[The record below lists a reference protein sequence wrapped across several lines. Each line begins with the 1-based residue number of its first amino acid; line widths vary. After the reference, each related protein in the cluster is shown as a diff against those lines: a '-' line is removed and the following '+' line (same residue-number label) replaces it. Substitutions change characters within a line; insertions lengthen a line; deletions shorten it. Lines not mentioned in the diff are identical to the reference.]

1 MNGNDRLE
9 RELTTWFADT
19 ATPRTP
25 DWTADILTA
34 TATMRQRPRW
44 SFPARWLPAAV
55 VPRLPR
61 LTLRP
66 VPWRTIALLAL
77 LGLLLAAAVTL
88 YVGSRPR
95 LPAPFGPAVNGLVA
109 YFENGNIWTVDP
121 VTGERKAIV
130 SLPGDDVAP
139 RWSRDGTRI
148 AFLRAAAGGQSLT
161 ITNADGSGMVV
172 VRQPGV
178 RAGGHGFH
186 LLVAKR
192 RVGRRRG
199 ETRTAADDIPRR
211 YDDRRGRDLETP
223 GVDTE
228 VYWRPP
234 DGRQLEYIRNTA
246 AGRQPMLVPAEVGA
260 GHRHARPGSRPP
272 AGWLDAGWEVL
283 RPPSFRRQAERA
295 WTELL
300 DPETGKVIPLEV
312 AFGRVS
318 NDGKQVVGHRMSLAN
333 EILCAMPLS
342 GGACDPIADPRSS
355 RPNSTTLPGCSGRLT
370 TAGSSRTHR
379 TKTSAGCFSTPRA
392 DRRSGRSGR
401 SAASNRGNARRRDGA
416 GQANLPMK
424 YLRNRR

>member
-66 VPWRTIALLAL
+66 VPWRTIALLAA
-77 LGLLLAAAVTL
+77 LASCSPQPWPL

-95 LPAPFGPAVNGLVA
+95 VPAPFGPAVNGLVA
-109 YFENGNIWTVDP
+109 YSENGNIWTVDP

-148 AFLRAAAGGQSLT
+148 AFLRAG
-161 ITNADGSGMVV
+161 
-172 VRQPGV
+172 RW
-178 RAGGHGFH
+178 RAIARDHE
-186 LLVAKR
+186 
-192 RVGRRRG
+192 RRRQSAWSCRRRPFVDADTDSIFWSPNG
-199 ETRTAADDIPRR
+199 EWVAVVAARRAAADDIPRR
-211 YDDRRGRDLETP
+211 HDHRCGPGPRHPGRRYGGVLAPARRAPTHVHPQDRSGPTADPCPGGGGAATEMHVPDPNLRPGGWTPDGKYFVLHRYDDNP
-223 GVDTE
+223 
-228 VYWRPP
+228 
-234 DGRQLEYIRNTA
+234 
-246 AGRQPMLVPAEVGA
+246 
-260 GHRHARPGSRPP
+260 
-272 AGWLDAGWEVL
+272 
-283 RPPSFRRQAERA
+283 ERA

-318 NDGKQVVGHRMSLAN
+318 NDGKQIVGHRMVR
-333 EILCAMPLS
+333 
-342 GGACDPIADPRSS
+342 GDTRSSASCPSREARATRLRTHAS
-355 RPNSTTLPGCSGRLT
+355 RPNSITLPGCSGRPT
-370 TAGSSRTHR
+370 TAGSSRTRR
-379 TKTSAGCFSTPRA
+379 TKTGWVLLDPEGGPAITPVW
-392 DRRSGRSGR
+392 SE
-401 SAASNRGNARRRDGA
+401 RGVESWQRMA
-416 GQANLPMK
+416 P
-424 YLRNRR
+424 